1 MAPSLAS
8 LRDTVD
14 LRHLR
19 QIVAGLDE
27 GVILI
32 DPDQSLLWANDA
44 ALTMHGVERLEQL
57 GRTVD
62 EYRADSSCVTATTIG
77 WRPMTIRSSGSR
89 RASAFPRSWSR

>member
-1 MAPSLAS
+1 M
-8 LRDTVD
+8 
-14 LRHLR
+14 R

-62 EYRADSSCVTATTIG
+62 EYRGRFQLRYRNNHRLEAD
-77 WRPMTIRSSGSR
+77 
-89 RASAFPRSWSR
+89 